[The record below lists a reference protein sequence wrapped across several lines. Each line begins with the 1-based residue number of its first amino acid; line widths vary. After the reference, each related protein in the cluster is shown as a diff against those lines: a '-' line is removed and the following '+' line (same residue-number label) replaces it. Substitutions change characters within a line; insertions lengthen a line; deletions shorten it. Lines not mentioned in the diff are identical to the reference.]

1 LTERSS
7 PLAYSNGHS
16 DHQNVGS
23 LLAQNSNLM
32 PLLPVKDEK
41 REKAT
46 AVKDEEEKKLQLFFT
61 ILETHCL

>member
-1 LTERSS
+1 
-7 PLAYSNGHS
+7 
-16 DHQNVGS
+16 
-23 LLAQNSNLM
+23 M